1 MPNALIA
8 HPIVF
13 SASSYVLRT
22 TINAVT
28 ENLTFTV
35 TAGRYYWT
43 VGDAQADASTSGGV
57 GDLLDRLRACIA
69 THSQAGTVTCT
80 LVSRRVRITSTSLG
94 GITLRWSDSQT
105 TLNPT
110 IFGWTSADASVL
122 SSPITAPNL
131 PRGLWYAGKPV
142 SEPDSRD
149 RTVTLGGITEALS
162 GAYRVSDFGTSV
174 DQRTLGF
181 RMLQRSVALD
191 EYASSTEPYGT
202 FQQLWGSAR
211 KGRPFRLYPDDATLT
226 SSAYRLYRMQ
236 SLTDP
241 LQRDPSTILRWSAD
255 LAVARYV

>member
-1 MPNALIA
+1 MANALIA

-28 ENLTFTV
+28 EDLTFSV

-43 VGDAQADASTSGGV
+43 TGDGQADGSGSGGV

-69 THSQAGTVTCT
+69 THSEAGTVTCT
-80 LVSRRVRITSTSLG
+80 LVNRRVRLTSTSLG
-94 GITLRWSDSQT
+94 GITLRWADSQT

-110 IFGWTSADASVL
+110 IFGWTAINASVL
-122 SSPITAPNL
+122 TSPITAPNL

-162 GAYRVSDFGTSV
+162 GAYRVSDFGVSA
-174 DQRTLGF
+174 DQRTLSF
-181 RMLQRSVALD
+181 RLLQRAVALD
-191 EYASSTEPYGT
+191 EYATSTEPYGT
-202 FQQLWGSAR
+202 WQQLWGSAR
-211 KGRPFRLYPDDATLT
+211 KGRPLRFYSDDAAT
-226 SSAYRLYRMQ
+226 SSTDYALYRLQ
-236 SLTDP
+236 SLADP
-241 LQRDPSTILRWSAD
+241 LVRDPSTILRWAVD